1 VLLGEV
7 DAEGTVGPEELPV
20 YDVEGD
26 GVDDEDWE
34 AYWGTDQWKRSTR
47 AERIVG
53 IRIIVRSNSLELRV
67 VVRLVELDV
76 AVAVGAV
83 GGLVTNE
90 VAAVVVAC
98 TVRSG
103 NPFDTQ

>member
-34 AYWGTDQWKRSTR
+34 AY
-47 AERIVG
+47 
-53 IRIIVRSNSLELRV
+53 
-67 VVRLVELDV
+67 
-76 AVAVGAV
+76 
-83 GGLVTNE
+83 
-90 VAAVVVAC
+90 
-98 TVRSG
+98 
-103 NPFDTQ
+103 